1 MPKKSEKSTNSE
13 QKIWEDIFSYIKR
26 NIFNYTE
33 EQKLSKFLVMRV
45 KGLAYGQHYLRKP
58 TKNHPE
64 PIKQIYSAEAVYW
77 TLVSC
82 TPTILKTFNNAKD
95 ENHKVN
101 LLCYIAEQH
110 INEISDR
117 CKNLRKNAE
126 KVEELQTHNLE
137 NTSNTLCYK
146 TKTRK
151 KNPLIEEFDTL
162 WGSK

>member
-45 KGLAYGQHYLRKP
+45 KGLAYGQHYLHKP

-82 TPTILKTFNNAKD
+82 TPTILKTFTNAKD

-101 LLCYIAEQH
+101 LLCTQLELISVSKNFVVKFSTASVVVDEYI
-110 INEISDR
+110 
-117 CKNLRKNAE
+117 L
-126 KVEELQTHNLE
+126 
-137 NTSNTLCYK
+137 
-146 TKTRK
+146 
-151 KNPLIEEFDTL
+151 
-162 WGSK
+162 

>member
-1 MPKKSEKSTNSE
+1 M
-13 QKIWEDIFSYIKR
+13 
-26 NIFNYTE
+26 
-33 EQKLSKFLVMRV
+33 
-45 KGLAYGQHYLRKP
+45 
-58 TKNHPE
+58 
-64 PIKQIYSAEAVYW
+64 
-77 TLVSC
+77 
-82 TPTILKTFNNAKD
+82 
-95 ENHKVN
+95 N

-126 KVEELQTHNLE
+126 KVEELQTNNLE

-151 KNPLIEEFDTL
+151 KNPLIEEFGTL